1 MMNYLNKEINYNQ
14 AKDVLDKTPLK
25 YFKLDLNKTH
35 FKIDYQFPFVKIIS
49 EDCLTE
55 NDIDNYFMNKEYEK
69 DKKKEIKGYMF
80 EKAVILKIKQSNF
93 LPNEI
98 NTILKVNSII
108 NFQEIKCISNEE
120 KKKTSQISKI
130 LKKKI

>member
-1 MMNYLNKEINYNQ
+1 M
-14 AKDVLDKTPLK
+14 
-25 YFKLDLNKTH
+25 
-35 FKIDYQFPFVKIIS
+35 
-49 EDCLTE
+49 
-55 NDIDNYFMNKEYEK
+55 
-69 DKKKEIKGYMF
+69 KKKEIKGYMF

-120 KKKTSQISKI
+120 KKKTSQISKE
-130 LKKKI
+130 KK